1 MTVEL
6 RSVSHVHSA
15 GSPWARSA
23 LESIDLRFEDGERAL
38 IVGSN
43 GSGKT
48 TLAWILAGLTAPTHG
63 TAIRNGEPLVDQAA
77 DIGFL
82 LQHARLQLL
91 RPTVAAEIG
100 AWGSTPDRIRSA
112 LEDMGFPLSVL
123 DRSIDQLSVGQQR
136 RIGLAVLLARGTRL
150 IVLDEPMAGLDRG
163 GRDALAD
170 AIDRLPD
177 TTTVLSVTHDLSDSR
192 RLGQRIIH
200 LDQGRILD
208 DRPAQSETA

>member
-1 MTVEL
+1 
-6 RSVSHVHSA
+6 
-15 GSPWARSA
+15 
-23 LESIDLRFEDGERAL
+23 
-38 IVGSN
+38 
-43 GSGKT
+43 
-48 TLAWILAGLTAPTHG
+48 
-63 TAIRNGEPLVDQAA
+63 
-77 DIGFL
+77 
-82 LQHARLQLL
+82 
-91 RPTVAAEIG
+91 
-100 AWGSTPDRIRSA
+100 
-112 LEDMGFPLSVL
+112 MGFPLSVL

-170 AIDRLPD
+170 AIDRLHD